1 MAAPASSQ
9 GVPHVVVIGA
19 GMGGLASAI
28 RLAASG
34 VRVSVL
40 EARRAA
46 GGKMRTLPSAAG
58 PVDAGPTV
66 LTMAWVFEDLF
77 AAAGARLAE
86 RVRLIRQPLIA
97 RHWWPDGSRLD
108 LTDDAGTNAAL
119 IRDFAGPAAEAG
131 YWRFERTSAALMAA
145 FEGPVIRAERPRLG
159 AIAAAAMGAP
169 AAWPALI
176 AGRSLAGLLRDH
188 FRDPRLAQ
196 LFARY
201 ATYVGG
207 HPARTPAVL
216 ALIWQAERAGVHA
229 VEGGMGALAEALA
242 TLAQEAGAEI
252 RLGAPVAR
260 ILCEGGR
267 TSGVELANGERIAAS
282 AVVFNG
288 DPGGFGQGLL
298 GPAVRGAVARLGVR
312 PRSLSAW
319 VWAFAA
325 RPGGRAGADLVHH
338 NVFFGADPAAEFG
351 PIAAGR
357 MPEDPTLYVCAQDRG
372 LGTPGPEAAE
382 RFEIIINAPPVRGAA
397 EREDLKCR
405 TRTFDTLSRMG
416 LTFAPE
422 PETRTLTAPSDFARL
437 HPGSDGS
444 LYGRSPHGTAATF
457 LRPGARTR
465 VRGLYLAGGGAH
477 PGAGVPM
484 ATLSGRHAAE
494 AILTDLALPSR
505 SRPTAMRGG
514 MSTAFPTTGSAPS
527 R

>member
-1 MAAPASSQ
+1 MTGPASSHRA
-9 GVPHVVVIGA
+9 PHIIVIGA

-34 VRVSVL
+34 ARVSVL
-40 EARRAA
+40 EARREA

-66 LTMAWVFEDLF
+66 LTMPWVFEDLF

-86 RVRLIRQPLIA
+86 RVTLIRQPIIA

-108 LTDDAGTNAAL
+108 LTDDAETNAAA

-131 YWRFERTSAALMAA
+131 YRRFERTSAALMAA
-145 FEGPVIRAERPRLG
+145 FDGPVIRAARPQLG
-159 AIAAAAMGAP
+159 AIAAAAARAP
-169 AAWPALI
+169 ATWPALL
-176 AGRSLAGLLRDH
+176 AGRSLGGLLRDH

-229 VEGGMGALAEALA
+229 VQGGMGALARALA
-242 TLAQEAGAEI
+242 TLAQEVGAEV

-267 TSGVELANGERIAAS
+267 ACGVELASGERIAAS

-288 DPGGFGQGLL
+288 DPAGFGQGLL
-298 GPAVRGAVARLGVR
+298 GAGVRGAVPRVAVA

-325 RPGGRAGADLVHH
+325 QPGGRAGADLVHH

-351 PIAAGR
+351 PIAEGR

-372 LGTPGPEAAE
+372 VAPADPGAAE
-382 RFEIIINAPPVRGAA
+382 RFEIIMNAPPVRGAA
-397 EREDLKCR
+397 EREEQKCR
-405 TRTFDTLSRMG
+405 TRTFATLSRMG
-416 LTFAPE
+416 LTFTPE
-422 PETRTLTAPSDFARL
+422 PEARSLTAPADFARL

-465 VRGLYLAGGGAH
+465 VRGLYLAGGGVH

-484 ATLSGRHAAE
+484 ATLSGLHAAE
-494 AILTDLALPSR
+494 AILTDLALPST

-514 MSTAFPTTGSAPS
+514 MSTAFPTTGGAPS